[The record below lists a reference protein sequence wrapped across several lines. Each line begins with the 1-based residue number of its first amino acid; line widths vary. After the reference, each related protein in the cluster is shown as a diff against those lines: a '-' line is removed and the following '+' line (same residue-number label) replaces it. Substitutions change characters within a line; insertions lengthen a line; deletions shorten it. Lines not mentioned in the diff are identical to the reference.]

1 MRLTTESFG
10 GGDTTWLDSAHG
22 TDHGATATFVV
33 SNFTAATHY
42 PDGHVPSGLPVN
54 AADRADLQPWTG
66 AAGEV
71 LGFVLFDQAV
81 AGQAKFSVPVIL
93 HGRVRTGRLP
103 VAFTVPTSATAF
115 VFNTGSDA

>member
-10 GGDTTWLDSAHG
+10 GGNTTWLDSAHG

-42 PDGHVPSGLPVN
+42 PDGRVPSGLPVN
-54 AADRADLQPWTG
+54 AEDRADLKPWTG

-71 LGFVLFDQAV
+71 LGFVLFDQPV
-81 AGQAKFSVPVIL
+81 AGQTKFAVPVIL
-93 HGRVRTGRLP
+93 HGRVRTERLP
-103 VAFTVPTSATAF
+103 VEFTVPTSATAF